1 MPDSQQAKSQRKW
14 PVTAIGILLMVE
26 ALVLLG
32 SVALILALN
41 VPDLEVA
48 LNALW
53 DALRTDPMGISTDLL
68 RLPQDAVALE
78 VAGERV
84 FIPVEAVVSTW
95 HLPFVL
101 PALLIGL
108 LFLRHW
114 RPAWAAALVLQGV
127 LLIIDLRIYFLYGA
141 AYACLLMLFPIL
153 LVIYLNHY
161 DVRLAFQS
169 REQRPAHIVRDLT
182 GDSL

>member
-1 MPDSQQAKSQRKW
+1 MPDSEQPRPRRKW

-32 SVALILALN
+32 VVALIFALS
-41 VPDLEVA
+41 VAELEVA
-48 LNALW
+48 LSALW
-53 DALRTDPMGISTDLL
+53 EALRTDPLGISTDLL
-68 RLPQDAVALE
+68 RLPQDAIALE
-78 VAGERV
+78 VAGERI
-84 FIPVEAVVSTW
+84 FIPVEVVVSTW

-101 PALLIGL
+101 PALLVGL

-114 RPAWAAALVLQGV
+114 RPAWAAALVLQGL
-127 LLIIDLRIYFLYGA
+127 LLIVDLRIYFLYRDP
-141 AYACLLMLFPIL
+141 YACLLMLFPIL

-169 REQRPAHIVRDLT
+169 REQRPPHIVRDLT

>member
-1 MPDSQQAKSQRKW
+1 MPDGEQSKPQRKW

-26 ALVLLG
+26 AVVLLA

-53 DALRTDPMGISTDLL
+53 EALRTDPLGISTDLL
-68 RLPQDAVALE
+68 RLPQDALALE
-78 VAGERV
+78 VAGERI

-95 HLPFVL
+95 HLPVVL
-101 PALLIGL
+101 PALIVGL

-114 RPAWAAALVLQGV
+114 RPAWAAALIVQGA
-127 LLIIDLRIYFLYGA
+127 LLIIDLRIYFLYRS

-169 REQRPAHIVRDLT
+169 REQRPPHIVRDLT